1 MFNNKLQHKWFLHWI
16 NIKQISKWQHFESIC
31 TAWLLNI
38 YILYNIFWFCSNGE
52 KMWFEAGVF
61 WSIDIIKKSFYFRN
75 LRKMKNLP
83 FIIILTVSIL
93 NAIIY
98 YAYILIT
105 YSSDFELMDK
115 VCHYF
120 YGWFIEVRQLIQNIN
135 YYMYQCNQSQDPDSP
150 WPNIKWA
157 LIISEGNY
165 FTPTVFKF
173 PGPWLS

>member
-1 MFNNKLQHKWFLHWI
+1 MDLYSWFFWKTGKLLNITLQVKLQHKWFLHWI
-16 NIKQISKWQHFESIC
+16 NIKQISKWQLFESVCI
-31 TAWLLNI
+31 AWLLNI
-38 YILYNIFWFCSNGE
+38 LYNTFWFCSNGE

-135 YYMYQCNQSQDPDSP
+135 YYMYLLYLCNQSKIHHD
-150 WPNIKWA
+150 
-157 LIISEGNY
+157 LISNE
-165 FTPTVFKF
+165 
-173 PGPWLS
+173 PWLL